1 MFTKQNLPR
10 GLDEYQKPGPY
21 FALPL
26 GKAKG
31 GVAANCYQRAT
42 HRFFQTSAIQAASNT
57 GLVIRFKGIRQ
68 FAGNI
73 SQKHI
78 SSETQRE
85 AISSDE
91 RWAIGVI
98 DGHGHVSMECSN
110 AVLKKWVPCLK
121 VTLHACNARAI
132 YRLKRVLGV
141 GSVTRSGDYI
151 NLRVRNLAGWKKLL
165 ILFDKFPLRTDK
177 YYAIEMVKKGLEL
190 KRLVQEKKVFL
201 TYFFPGSNACWAARL
216 GQAKDREVVHQCL
229 LNWKLR
235 LKSDCGKPSPV
246 WFSLLP
252 LLKAKGTLDNIDLI
266 AAFDNCEQALLEQI
280 LDLDWLAGFAEA
292 EASFYILENGRHGFA
307 IGQAYNQLVVA
318 GIRKRLG
325 IKTRL
330 KIRTLQPGLCP
341 YVQSETKDMATL
353 LKIAGL
359 LKGKMLGIK
368 SFTFSVWLRTLRKNN
383 RLKSQKRDEDLNYI

>member
-1 MFTKQNLPR
+1 MFTKQNFPR
-10 GLDEYQKPGPY
+10 HLDEYQKRC
-21 FALPL
+21 PL
-26 GKAKG
+26 VAKSSL
-31 GVAANCYQRAT
+31 AANYYPRAT
-42 HRFFQTSAIQAASNT
+42 HRLFKTSAIQAVSNT

-98 DGHGHVSMECSN
+98 DGHGHVSMECSS

-151 NLRVRNLAGWKKLL
+151 TLRVRNLAGWKKLL

-177 YYAIEMVKKGLEL
+177 YYAVEMVKKGLEL

-201 TYFFPGSNACWAARL
+201 AYFFPQSSCAARL

-235 LKSDCGKPSPV
+235 LKSDCGKPSPI
-246 WFSLLP
+246 WLSLLP
-252 LLKAKGTLDNIDLI
+252 LLKAKEALNNIDLI
-266 AAFDNCEQALLEQI
+266 AAFHNCEQALLEQVI
-280 LDLDWLAGFAEA
+280 DLDWLAGFAEA
-292 EASFYILENGRHGFA
+292 EASFYILENGQHGFA
-307 IGQAYNQLVVA
+307 IGQAYNLLVVA
-318 GIRKRLG
+318 GIHKRLG
-325 IKTRL
+325 INTRL
-330 KIRTLQPGLCP
+330 KIRTLQSGLCP
-341 YVQSETKDMATL
+341 YVQSETKNIATL
-353 LKIAGL
+353 LRIAGL

-383 RLKSQKRDEDLNYI
+383 RLKSQKARNIIHQITQRIT